1 MSTYLVL
8 CQDMARDVG
17 IPGTGPSSVTSTSLS
32 EEENAVVRYIAN
44 ADQDVQSRWFDW
56 DFLWSEASITA
67 ISGTSTLTSSNS
79 GFPSALGNWKLDSLV
94 WDKASD
100 SYQILEYMEWNSY
113 REMYKYGTV
122 DSDVPEVYSI
132 KPNNDLDLYPTPDSA
147 TVISAEYWATPT
159 VLAADADISTIPP
172 RFHKIIIA
180 RAKMYYAEN
189 EDAPEVMA
197 GAVAEFEDLL
207 DKLEADQLPSQK
219 NRRFS
224 SAQNMFNFVVRPE

>member
-67 ISGTSTLTSSNS
+67 ISGTSTLTSSNT
-79 GFPSALGNWKLDSLV
+79 GFPTALGNWKLDSIV
-94 WDKASD
+94 WDKSSD

-159 VLAADADISTIPP
+159 VLAADADISAIPP